1 MMYSRQE
8 TITPE
13 VAAAYL
19 QKNVSNRPIQRMTVK
34 NYARDMLNG
43 KWELNEQGIGFYE
56 NGNLVNGQHRL
67 SAVIEAG
74 IPVEMYVTYNVP
86 NNSFIHD
93 RGRGRTMKNILDMNG
108 FSASIAS
115 NALIGGVN
123 FLFSLCGKGKVTDKT
138 IIDFC
143 NENEEILSK
152 CVSIVSSG
160 SKTGIC
166 KKAPIIAATFCAL
179 YNGINEDILREF
191 FIVANTGFYSE
202 KRQSSAIVLRN
213 FLINDFKQIYTVK
226 NRCFAITTNAIKD
239 FVSSVPRQKSYRAD
253 IGYVYF
259 EQTKKVAL
267 DKYLESYDFS
277 KQVDGE

>member
-56 NGNLVNGQHRL
+56 NGNLVNGQYRL

-152 CVSIVSSG
+152 CVSIVCSG
-160 SKTGIC
+160 SHNAVIC

-179 YNGINEDILREF
+179 YIGIKEDVLREF
-191 FIVANTGFYSE
+191 FTVANTGYYNE
-202 KRQSSAIVLRN
+202 KRQTSAIVLRN
-213 FLINDFKQIYTVK
+213 FLFNDFKQIHTMK
-226 NRCFAITTNAIKD
+226 NRCFAVSTNAIKD
-239 FVSSVPRQKSYRAD
+239 FSAGIPRQKAYRQD
-253 IGYVYF
+253 IGYANF
-259 EQTKKVAL
+259 EQVKKVAL
-267 DKYLESYDFS
+267 DKYIESYTD
-277 KQVDGE
+277 